1 MAAFDHVRNIHD
13 IALKPRLLRSLVR
26 EHLPDEKHPFKGPL
40 ELSHVVSTVKTHR
53 LLSESLAGVE
63 STDPKAVESWKAAVD
78 AWVDRVFSLA
88 SSNMPDKCWAG
99 ICLLGVTSQECSS
112 ERFLASYSLW
122 LQKLQS
128 YIQQPPADSH
138 FVKVASCASLSD
150 LFTRMGRF
158 PRIKKDATSQAVKL
172 TQPVLKLLNEDS
184 SEAVWEVAVCLL
196 CTFTTSFPSSIQRC
210 YDTVEAAV
218 VSKIM
223 SGKCSVK
230 LMKELG
236 HCLALL
242 PKSKGDEESWSLM
255 MQKILL
261 RINVHLNDAFQGVE
275 EDSKGN
281 EAMRILVPPGKDP
294 PPPLGGQVVGEASD
308 ERIKRSQQLQI
319 STTLMRCSCTM
330 LTSTYPVQVRVPIR
344 SLVVLA
350 ARVLMVDGSLSQ
362 AIFPFMTA
370 MQQESICLEL
380 PVLHMHSLELLSAII
395 KSARSQLLPHAAE
408 IVRLLTEYFKRCVL
422 PDLRIKVYSIIRIL
436 LMSLGVGMAVYL
448 TQEVIKNAFL
458 DLQTIA
464 YEGGQTSSSA
474 YSKASSEILLQPG
487 QKKRKHS
494 STTVSLDEQTDRV
507 DLEVGVP
514 LNPIPISLK
523 IAALETLEAL
533 LTVGSALGAESWR
546 PSIDILLISVA
557 TNACKGGWTKEENH
571 SFLSSESVPAWAD
584 FQLAALRALLASLLS
599 PTRFRSPNLA
609 RGLEL
614 FRRGRQ
620 ETGTKTAEFCAHA
633 LLALEVLIHPRA
645 LSLIDFSSPSNTSFN
660 GVNSRFPDV
669 YSYGNKQN
677 TPFSSGIMGKG
688 PNDSNSIDDDL
699 HESWLANDDEI
710 EIPETETG
718 KDRDYAEKHSEMF
731 GVSEENRQELVSVHD
746 ARINEAKGDENMVE
760 VEHLQEPIKLDG
772 TVPIVGGGSLA
783 AQISSRVVSDS
794 SELDPVEGKVDT
806 GNNVLAALTDSFDM
820 EGVSTNAATSSLGKN
835 KDSAIDLDSES
846 ESIPDIVDG
855 DPDSD

>member
-88 SSNMPDKCWAG
+88 SSNM
-99 ICLLGVTSQECSS
+99 
-112 ERFLASYSLW
+112 
-122 LQKLQS
+122 
-128 YIQQPPADSH
+128 QPPADSH